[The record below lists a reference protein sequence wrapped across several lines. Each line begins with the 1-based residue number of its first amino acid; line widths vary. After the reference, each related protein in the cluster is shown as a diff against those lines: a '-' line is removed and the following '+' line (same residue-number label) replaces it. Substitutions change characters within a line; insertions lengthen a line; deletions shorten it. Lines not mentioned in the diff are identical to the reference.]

1 LIGPFD
7 WNNDRCFEVHAGTL
21 PRSHKI
27 GKCLKQVINAYDLD
41 LTFDFIDDETAYTF
55 SDHHPFWLEGVPGVM
70 VFENGFYQPGET
82 CGKTDRN
89 YAYHTTADTLVY
101 INQSTGFSIL
111 QASLATA
118 AHMARPLGARFSV
131 PIKIKGQKVAGNTL
145 IFWDPL
151 PKAAFYKVWWVTGTR
166 WLQVGETVATRWMV
180 PSGTK
185 SKIQW
190 CQVTA
195 ETQVGCQSLPGNFPL
210 Q

>member
-1 LIGPFD
+1 
-7 WNNDRCFEVHAGTL
+7 
-21 PRSHKI
+21 
-27 GKCLKQVINAYDLD
+27 
-41 LTFDFIDDETAYTF
+41 
-55 SDHHPFWLEGVPGVM
+55 M